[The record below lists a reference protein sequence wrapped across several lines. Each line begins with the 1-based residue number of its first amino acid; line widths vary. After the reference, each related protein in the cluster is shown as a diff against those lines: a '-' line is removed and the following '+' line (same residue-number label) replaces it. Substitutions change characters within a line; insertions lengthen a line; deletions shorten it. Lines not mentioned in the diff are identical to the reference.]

1 MFRTDISFQP
11 LPPPSLLPPPPPPA
25 PPPMQ
30 QIIRMPV
37 HTENGTPAVV
47 QGAPSEVVKP
57 FDGRASLLVSIR
69 QVGRIGK
76 ANMHSVKEMKLEK
89 KKIKEQEQ
97 VIATEGG
104 GALTSDLFNKLGLR
118 RKYIS
123 EKGPADRNADSPAG
137 AFAQI
142 SDTIRPM
149 PPPQVMSGDGNV
161 DEWES

>member
-1 MFRTDISFQP
+1 
-11 LPPPSLLPPPPPPA
+11 
-25 PPPMQ
+25 
-30 QIIRMPV
+30 
-37 HTENGTPAVV
+37 
-47 QGAPSEVVKP
+47 
-57 FDGRASLLVSIR
+57 
-69 QVGRIGK
+69 
-76 ANMHSVKEMKLEK
+76 MHSVKEMKLEK

-161 DEWES
+161 DEWESWKQFVNFSRTSHWWFDPALRMDLRS